1 MIGLRDSTKDATK
14 GHIAI
19 SAPWAGLLDHPGREF
34 KPRCSLA
41 IPGRMGH
48 SFICFIFAIL
58 LTIGLLL
65 IFTVMCVT
73 GKEKRGR
80 LVEWVEKASFDRLNK
95 LFVISSSER
104 HHQTFLT
111 GKNLLA
117 VVRESQL
124 YIIPILPC
132 LAPKVLVSGEHHVLN
147 DLLSYKKAR
156 AAYSKAHQDRLDQRE
171 KNARRGR

>member
-1 MIGLRDSTKDATK
+1 MIGLRDSIKGATK

-19 SAPWAGLLDHPGREF
+19 SAPWAGLLNYLGREF
-34 KPRCSLA
+34 KPCCSLA

-48 SFICFIFAIL
+48 SFIYFIFAIL

-65 IFTVMCVT
+65 IFTVMCVA

-104 HHQTFLT
+104 HHQTLLT
-111 GKNLLA
+111 SKNLLA
-117 VVRESQL
+117 VVRESQS

-132 LAPKVLVSGEHHVLN
+132 LALKVLVSGEHHVLN
-147 DLLSYKKAR
+147 DLLSYKKAQ
-156 AAYSKAHQDRLDQRE
+156 AAYSKAQQDRLD
-171 KNARRGR
+171 